1 MSGSSVAFLILYVD
15 DILLIGKDIEILDSI
30 RGYLNKSFSMKD
42 HGEAAIYWA
51 SRSIEIDQDA

>member
-15 DILLIGKDIEILDSI
+15 DILLIGNDIKFLDSI
-30 RGYLNKSFSMKD
+30 KGYLNKNFSMKTSLKLLT
-42 HGEAAIYWA
+42 YWA